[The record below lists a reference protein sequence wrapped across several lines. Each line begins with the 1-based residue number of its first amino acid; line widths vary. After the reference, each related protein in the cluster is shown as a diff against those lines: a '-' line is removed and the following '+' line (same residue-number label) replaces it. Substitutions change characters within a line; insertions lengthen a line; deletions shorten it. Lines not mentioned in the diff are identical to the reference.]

1 MKQLAAVLAVCV
13 PLAAGAQR
21 FTEECDAHYGTG
33 DIYIVTTVAAESALL
48 AMVRDPG
55 GNPDVFYR
63 FWTPTQVT
71 DIDFSAYPPGFSL
84 RFDTAQD
91 TEQIA
96 QAIIADPV
104 LQQLG
109 VIDARPNSTQIC
121 YSPGP
126 PPERITLTEYYNT
139 TLAHYFLSSTAA
151 DNAFIDGGLA
161 GPGWQRTGETFRTIE
176 PGYCYGSRPVFRF
189 YTPIANTHVFTMDTR
204 ECAAIRHGGGWHYE
218 GQSFGATAP
227 LAGACPANTTPLYR
241 LYNNRWMF
249 NDNNHRYA
257 TRAAVRQQMVA
268 QGWMDEGIA
277 MCLFN

>member
-1 MKQLAAVLAVCV
+1 MKQIAAVLVVCM
-13 PLAAGAQR
+13 PLAAAAQR
-21 FTEECDAHYGTG
+21 FTQECDSQYGTG
-33 DIYIVTTVAAESALL
+33 DVYVTTTPAAEDPLL
-48 AMVRDPG
+48 AMLGDPAA
-55 GNPDVFYR
+55 NPDAFYR
-63 FWTPTQVT
+63 FWTPPEVV
-71 DIDFSAYPPGFSL
+71 DIDFSAYPPGFVL

-91 TEQIA
+91 TTQIA
-96 QAIIADPV
+96 QSIGADPV
-104 LQQLG
+104 LRDLG
-109 VIDARPNSTQIC
+109 VLGAEANSTQIC
-121 YSPGP
+121 FSPMP
-126 PPERITLTEYYNT
+126 PPARITVTEYFNT
-139 TLAHYFLSSTAA
+139 GLGHYFLSSTAA